1 MSITF
6 IEGLCTNHILYWRMK
21 CSSYGNWFVAVLLIH
36 PFKLTSWTFG
46 TSCLSHFIP
55 VGDISMLLAH
65 FIAFECAITGRKC
78 FCTLKGCATCDQ
90 VAHSQIPHGVPL
102 LTLFII
108 SQSKHFFGCSLQMPT
123 RLGNIQGLKEA
134 RLIYWCRMAWLG
146 SPLWSQFSILM
157 SPPSRLALWKSN
169 YVFGSAMWL
178 SSTRIVN
185 FWSIQGGCRLTSD

>member
-1 MSITF
+1 M
-6 IEGLCTNHILYWRMK
+6 LILRK
-21 CSSYGNWFVAVLLIH
+21 LICGGTSYTPLQIDPVDLRDIMFVAFH
-36 PFKLTSWTFG
+36 SN
-46 TSCLSHFIP
+46 P

-134 RLIYWCRMAWLG
+134 RLIYWCRMA
-146 SPLWSQFSILM
+146 
-157 SPPSRLALWKSN
+157 
-169 YVFGSAMWL
+169 
-178 SSTRIVN
+178 
-185 FWSIQGGCRLTSD
+185 